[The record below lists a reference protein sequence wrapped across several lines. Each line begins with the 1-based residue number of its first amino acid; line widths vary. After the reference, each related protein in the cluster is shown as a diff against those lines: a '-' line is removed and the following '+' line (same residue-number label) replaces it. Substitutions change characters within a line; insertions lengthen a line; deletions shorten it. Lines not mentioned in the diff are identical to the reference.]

1 MLFLRRI
8 LKKGTAMFK
17 KRLLMCLLMGCLWAV
32 PVTAQEA
39 FWAFDDDGREMIIPP
54 ECDETFDADELYEIG
69 MRLLNETGYVRQG
82 AAYCLLAS
90 AFAGNVD
97 AQYQVAN
104 MYHKGLF
111 MPKSDLAAY
120 KWATL
125 AALNGSEEA
134 DRLGANIEQFL
145 SIQDIEVSTNSLG
158 SLISGMTSTRQEE
171 LALQNS
177 DYDNLKAYLKML
189 KEDIAD
195 LENYGKIRSTT
206 RERVVPVR
214 RPKSYQPEMPN
225 PILVMGRVAQTV
237 DMCPETE
244 QVYVTPGDKGEVCC
258 PADSTSAAW
267 DGSGAF
273 ACCQE
278 GTHSIL
284 IPSRGDSV
292 CCPESSASARWLGG
306 EWNDYECCPPGT
318 VETENKGKGDTYICC
333 APDSTASDGV
343 CRPKSNTTGT
353 KRTQTTPSTKTER
366 ARAGGSIFS
375 ASDLKNAPMPTY

>member
-1 MLFLRRI
+1 
-8 LKKGTAMFK
+8 MFK
-17 KRLLMCLLMGCLWAV
+17 RKLLICLLMGFLWVSPAM
-32 PVTAQEA
+32 AQEA

-69 MRLLNETGYVRQG
+69 MRLLDETGYVRQG

-104 MYHKGLF
+104 MYHKGLS

-158 SLISGMTSTRQEE
+158 SLIDSMTTNREEE

-177 DYDNLKAYLKML
+177 DNENLKAYLKML
-189 KEDIAD
+189 KEDISD
-195 LENYGKIRSTT
+195 LENYGKIRSSG
-206 RERVVPVR
+206 RERIVPVR
-214 RPKSYQPEMPN
+214 RPKSYQPEITA
-225 PILVMGRVAQTV
+225 PIFVLGRVAQTV

-244 QVYVTPGDKGEVCC
+244 KIYQAEGNKGEVCC
-258 PADSTSAAW
+258 PDNSTGAAW

-273 ACCQE
+273 SCCQT
-278 GTHSIL
+278 GTKPIL
-284 IPSRGDSV
+284 IPSRGDSM
-292 CCPESSASARWLGG
+292 CCPESSVSARWLGG
-306 EWNDYECCPPGT
+306 DWNDYECCPPGT
-318 VETENKGKGDTYICC
+318 IETENKGKGDKYICC
-333 APDSTASDGV
+333 APNSTATDGV
-343 CRPKSNTTGT
+343 CRPSVTQTDNEKTKNTKKNTTPALRKGPA
-353 KRTQTTPSTKTER
+353 KSGQ
-366 ARAGGSIFS
+366 SIFS
-375 ASDLKNAPMPTY
+375 SSDLKNAPMPTY